1 MKNILLTVDYYV
13 SKGDIEKAKEQVEA
27 LIKTKAIYHDE
38 YTGCVAVDS
47 ILNVKIQKIKEIGIH
62 YNMKLQIP
70 RDLVIQESKTLDIS
84 AILGNLMDNA
94 IEAVLRIPKEK
105 ERKIDIVIQYNDN
118 KLIFNIQNTSKEIG
132 MDFSNE
138 LIKSEKGKDR
148 YGIGIS
154 SVKERIDQLEGY
166 YDFQYKNGYYTVL
179 IVIPIEKK
187 MF

>member
-1 MKNILLTVDYYV
+1 MIYDQIEKKNYDIHRYSVMEEQNHYYRERIKNQQEILQMWHDLKNILLTVDYYV
-13 SKGDIEKAKEQVEA
+13 SKGDIEK
-27 LIKTKAIYHDE
+27 IKTKAIYHDE

-105 ERKIDIVIQYNDN
+105 ERKIDIVI
-118 KLIFNIQNTSKEIG
+118 
-132 MDFSNE
+132 SNE
-138 LIKSEKGKDR
+138 
-148 YGIGIS
+148 
-154 SVKERIDQLEGY
+154 
-166 YDFQYKNGYYTVL
+166 
-179 IVIPIEKK
+179 
-187 MF
+187 